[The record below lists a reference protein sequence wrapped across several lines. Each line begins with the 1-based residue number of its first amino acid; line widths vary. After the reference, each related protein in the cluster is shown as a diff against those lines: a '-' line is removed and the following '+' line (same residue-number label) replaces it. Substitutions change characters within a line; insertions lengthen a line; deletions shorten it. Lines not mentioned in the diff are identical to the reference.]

1 MTNVI
6 QLPYYGVRDIEPL
19 CADLR
24 AGRGAFVL
32 LGESPVAF
40 LEVAGPKGLPA
51 WKLLCNSPYPQ
62 VSLRTSFDGPP
73 LVLAEANRAFP
84 GSLDEIAAKV
94 GPGSSGAAR
103 RAPRDLGHTALSRA
117 VGRRKRRGR
126 GRAAVCRL
134 GVVSVLGCP
143 SALHRAFTPGSLGGL
158 TPTRHYVSYT
168 LDPPGVPRA
177 HPRFRL
183 PPLL

>member
-51 WKLLCNSPYPQ
+51 WKLLCNAPYPQ
-62 VSLRTSFDGPP
+62 VSLRTGFDGPA
-73 LVLAEANRAFP
+73 LVVAEANRAFP
-84 GSLDEIAAKV
+84 GALDEIAAKAEPLIGESAPALRALLAGLRETSATLRFRV
-94 GPGSSGAAR
+94 PSVAENVAEEGEPLFAAWASCLSLGVLQRCIERAR
-103 RAPRDLGHTALSRA
+103 RVRS
-117 VGRRKRRGR
+117 
-126 GRAAVCRL
+126 AA
-134 GVVSVLGCP
+134 
-143 SALHRAFTPGSLGGL
+143 
-158 TPTRHYVSYT
+158 
-168 LDPPGVPRA
+168 
-177 HPRFRL
+177 
-183 PPLL
+183 

>member
-51 WKLLCNSPYPQ
+51 WKLLCNAPYPQ

-84 GSLDEIAAKV
+84 GALDEIAAKAEPLIGEAAPALRALLAGLRETSATLRFRV
-94 GPGSSGAAR
+94 PSVAEFAAEEGEPSFAAWASCLPLGVLQGCIARAR
-103 RAPRDLGHTALSRA
+103 RIRS
-117 VGRRKRRGR
+117 
-126 GRAAVCRL
+126 AA
-134 GVVSVLGCP
+134 
-143 SALHRAFTPGSLGGL
+143 
-158 TPTRHYVSYT
+158 
-168 LDPPGVPRA
+168 
-177 HPRFRL
+177 
-183 PPLL
+183 